1 MATIFFG
8 IPPGV
13 SVGDT
18 FNDRMSL
25 VEHKLHRNTQRGI
38 DGNGSDGS
46 SAIVVSGGYVDDYDL
61 GDEILYT
68 GEGGNDPVTGRQ
80 IAHQSIY
87 SPGNAGL
94 IKSMQERKPVRVI
107 RSSNHNSP
115 FSPRS
120 GYRFDGLFYVQEY
133 QLVTGKDGFK
143 IIQFNLR
150 NTAIIDEE
158 LVVKKGCIV
167 DIEYN
172 INGVVKRELR
182 SLGVIQGPFK
192 EIRIDSNYANA
203 ILGKKIGESFGF
215 GQISGVIKNIK
226 KYLS

>member
-1 MATIFFG
+1 M
-8 IPPGV
+8 
-13 SVGDT
+13 
-18 FNDRMSL
+18 
-25 VEHKLHRNTQRGI
+25 
-38 DGNGSDGS
+38 
-46 SAIVVSGGYVDDYDL
+46 
-61 GDEILYT
+61 
-68 GEGGNDPVTGRQ
+68 
-80 IAHQSIY
+80 
-87 SPGNAGL
+87 
-94 IKSMQERKPVRVI
+94 
-107 RSSNHNSP
+107 
-115 FSPRS
+115 
-120 GYRFDGLFYVQEY
+120 
-133 QLVTGKDGFK
+133 TGKDGFK

-226 KYLS
+226 KY